1 MRGMTLCGLIGA
13 VLCVLIACEAT
24 AQQPPLQ
31 VASPAAQ
38 PPARKPEDNGN
49 IFFFTTVEILDSD
62 SELTK
67 LLKQRFNA
75 AGEELEARSELYR
88 GGRVELDSVL
98 ACLER
103 FTKFGLE
110 LNPSPAEQLNHLGSS
125 LLAAQKVEAIV
136 REKFNHSVEPVQA
149 MKHANVVR
157 YDLEIQLYR
166 ARELAKAKAVRK

>member
-1 MRGMTLCGLIGA
+1 MRGKTFGGLLSA
-13 VLCVLIACEAT
+13 ALCVLLAGGAK
-24 AQQPPLQ
+24 AQQPLPPG
-31 VASPAAQ
+31 VAAAQ
-38 PPARKPEDNGN
+38 PAARKPAENGH
-49 IFFFTTVEILDSD
+49 IFFFTTVEILADD
-62 SELTK
+62 NELTK

-75 AGEELEARSELYR
+75 SGEELEARSELYR

-103 FTKFGLE
+103 FTKYGLE
-110 LNPSPAEQLNHLGSS
+110 LNPAPAEQLGHLVNS
-125 LLAAQKVEAIV
+125 LHAAQKVEAIV

-157 YDLEIQLYR
+157 FDLEIQLYR